1 MDTDARCQGE
11 DAHGGEGLLE
21 IASGGCFS
29 RALAVAARLRIADVL
44 DGASMTSDDIAGRT
58 GSDPEVMLRLLQA
71 LAMRGVFVRE
81 GDGRFRLAESHAA
94 LRSDHPR
101 SLRHHCILLAETY
114 DDAFAGL
121 LGTVMTGRSG
131 FEEVFG
137 VPLYGY
143 LGRTSESEQV
153 FDAAMAELARPTA
166 EAFAEEFSFS
176 TPGRLIDVGGGNGT
190 LLMSLLALDPGLEGI
205 CVDRPS
211 VCARAAARLAK
222 APDRSLA
229 DRIRFQPAD
238 IFEEVPEGG
247 GLYLLKN
254 VLHDWSPEQG
264 TRILTAVRR
273 AMNRTAHAFART
285 GPRPRLIVL
294 EPLLDRESDGA
305 HALYQMVLGGKEVRG
320 FRTADDIWQL
330 HTAAGLEPLS
340 VTRLSDGHHAFESG
354 CPD

>member
-1 MDTDARCQGE
+1 MDTDARHQGM
-11 DAHGGEGLLE
+11 DTQGGTGLLE
-21 IASGGCFS
+21 IASGGSFS
-29 RALAVAARLRIADVL
+29 RALAVAARLGIADVL
-44 DGASMTSDDIAGRT
+44 DGASMTPVDIAGRT
-58 GSDPEVMLRLLQA
+58 GSDPEVMLRLLQT
-71 LAMRGVFVRE
+71 LAMRGVFVRD

-94 LRSDHPR
+94 LRGDHPR

-121 LGTVMTGRSG
+121 LGTVTTGRSG
-131 FEEVFG
+131 FENVFG
-137 VPLYGY
+137 LSLYTY
-143 LGRTSESEQV
+143 LGRTPEAEQV

-166 EAFAEEFSFS
+166 AALAEEFSFS
-176 TPGRLIDVGGGNGT
+176 GPGRLIDVGGGNGT
-190 LLMSLLALDPGLEGI
+190 LLMSLLARDPGLEGT
-205 CVDRPS
+205 CVDRPG
-211 VCARAAARLAK
+211 VCARAAAGLAQ

-229 DRIRFQPAD
+229 DRLRFQSAD

-273 AMNRTAHAFART
+273 AMERTAHAVDRT

-294 EPLLDRESDGA
+294 EPLLDQESDGA
-305 HALYQMVLGGKEVRG
+305 HALYQMVLCGKEVRG
-320 FRTADDIWQL
+320 FRTADDVWRL

-340 VTRLSDGHHAFESG
+340 VTRLSDGHHAFESR
-354 CPD
+354 CPK